1 MFDQL
6 ALGVYYPTHSLLH
19 RLRARTKLLALL
31 WLIGFV
37 TAANQRPDW
46 DVAPYLALV
55 GLVCAAA
62 LLSGVAPG
70 HLWRRVRL
78 LALLTLVGAIFTVPL
93 FEDVGTP
100 IGAIGPLVITV
111 EGVWLGVRFVVVLL
125 SLYMLAML
133 LTMTTTPVALI
144 EGLTLP
150 VDEFA
155 LMTLLALRFIP
166 TLAEEAEL
174 LVKAQIARGAD
185 FTHGALRQRLQSL
198 ATLFV
203 PLLQGAL
210 RRATELATGLE
221 ARGYTVEGTQTLMHE
236 GPLAVADYLVLGVVI
251 SVTVGALVI

>member
-1 MFDQL
+1 
-6 ALGVYYPTHSLLH
+6 
-19 RLRARTKLLALL
+19 
-31 WLIGFV
+31 
-37 TAANQRPDW
+37 
-46 DVAPYLALV
+46 
-55 GLVCAAA
+55 
-62 LLSGVAPG
+62 
-70 HLWRRVRL
+70 
-78 LALLTLVGAIFTVPL
+78 
-93 FEDVGTP
+93 VGTP

-144 EGLTLP
+144 EGLTLLLSPLRRLRLP